1 MSLGKGLKV
10 GEVGEWVDSVWHWK
24 LRWRRNGFEWE
35 NALREEVLT
44 SLSSVTLNRCGKD
57 TMTWEGEDFSV
68 KKEYDCVSKSN
79 LGS

>member
-24 LRWRRNGFEWE
+24 ISWRRNGFEWE
-35 NALREEVLT
+35 NALQEEMLT

-57 TMTWEGEDFSV
+57 TNHTISQL
-68 KKEYDCVSKSN
+68 KKHTIVSQKSN